1 MRRREFIC
9 LIGSA
14 VAALPL
20 DARAQQ
26 PDRIRRIGWLEQ
38 GQSDDPAVQA
48 RIVAVRQGLEQLG
61 WVVGHNLQ
69 IDYRWGVV
77 SFEMAQ
83 RLGGE
88 LLSLSP
94 DVVLSVGSPGVR
106 ALQQATTTDHF
117 HLCRRTR
124 RPRLRSKSG
133 SP

>member
-77 SFEMAQ
+77 SFEMA
-83 RLGGE
+83 
-88 LLSLSP
+88 
-94 DVVLSVGSPGVR
+94 
-106 ALQQATTTDHF
+106 
-117 HLCRRTR
+117 
-124 RPRLRSKSG
+124 
-133 SP
+133 